1 MFFKNCNP
9 TGYELNFDIKQFLFF
24 LFNFFLSL
32 TLFEVGRGGTHAN
45 SEGVSS
51 SRAHGL
57 FLFRKRKKKG
67 KNEDRENCS
76 LSNLRLNKPFP
87 YEEREK
93 KT

>member
-9 TGYELNFDIKQFLFF
+9 KGYELNFDIKQFLFVFF
-24 LFNFFLSL
+24 LNFFLPL

-51 SRAHGL
+51 SRARGL

-67 KNEDRENCS
+67 RTKIEKTAQ
-76 LSNLRLNKPFP
+76 RL
-87 YEEREK
+87 
-93 KT
+93 T

>member
-9 TGYELNFDIKQFLFF
+9 KGYELNFDIKKFLFV
-24 LFNFFLSL
+24 FFSIFFSTPYSL
-32 TLFEVGRGGTHAN
+32 R
-45 SEGVSS
+45 SEQRECQQQ
-51 SRAHGL
+51 SRAWP
-57 FLFRKRKKKG
+57 FSFSKKKKKG

-76 LSNLRLNKPFP
+76 TSNIRLNKPFP